1 MSRTLKVENLKLSG
15 VLSVL
20 CILYSV
26 FFASCN
32 PVAKW
37 ETENV
42 EIEMKIETVSA
53 GFVECSFSTNKDAY
67 YLIAIEEAKEDMDPT
82 LHPKQFMMLALDSA
96 NVEYL
101 AWRNKLLKE
110 GEFNVAPFSSHALQ
124 YGTINHFF
132 TGLWPDTEYWI
143 YAFVVNPDKMEPA
156 GKLYFTTVKTTEK
169 SIVDDI
175 HFHYR
180 VKGYWDYVYPLDGKN
195 NVYNRFPYV
204 ATMRDSAELVERGIM
219 EEDVV
224 LYFMSWML
232 NLFVFPEQADVLY
245 GVKAVENNGM
255 DSYLLFEEDHTYYT
269 AIGGYDG
276 SFKQMAVFKFHWQ
289 GDSTEYYFVDTDST
303 ANMVLGN
310 PDWES
315 YQ

>member
-32 PVAKW
+32 PAAKW

-143 YAFVVNPDKMEPA
+143 YAFVVNPDKMTPA
-156 GKLYFTTVKTTEK
+156 GKLYLETIQTAVESDLSVTFE
-169 SIVDDI
+169 
-175 HFHYR
+175 YR
-180 VKGYWDYVYPLDGKN
+180 VKGYWDYVYPLDDYGFIDN
-195 NVYNRFPYV
+195 YFPYV
-204 ATMRDSAELVERGIM
+204 GTTRDSLDIAAANQTPKE
-219 EEDVV
+219 
-224 LYFMSWML
+224 YFQAWL
-232 NLFVFPEQADVLY
+232 ENLLDHPENANVLY
-245 GVKAVENNGM
+245 GVKAVENDGWDGHIM
-255 DSYLLFEEDHTYYT
+255 FEHGHTYYT
-269 AIGGYDG
+269 AISAFDG
-276 SFKQMAVFKFHWQ
+276 PVSQSNVIYKFTWN
-289 GDSTEYYFVDTDST
+289 GEDTEYYFKEEDS
-303 ANMVLGN
+303 L
-310 PDWES
+310 
-315 YQ
+315 